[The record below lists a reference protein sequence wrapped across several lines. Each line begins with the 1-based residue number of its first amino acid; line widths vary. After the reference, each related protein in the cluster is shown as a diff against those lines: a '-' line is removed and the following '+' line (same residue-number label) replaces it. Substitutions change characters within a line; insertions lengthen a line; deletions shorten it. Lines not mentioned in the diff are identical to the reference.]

1 MAYNIPLFNLN
12 FDECEAQAAYET
24 IKSGWISTGPKNAE
38 LEQMFIDMWKVK
50 YAVSMSNCT
59 DSLHVC
65 CMVCG
70 FGPGD
75 EVICPSLTFAASC
88 NCIRYVG
95 ATPVFADI
103 VGPGHI
109 NIDPKDIEA
118 KITHRTKGI
127 VVVHMA
133 GYPADMAAI
142 MAIAKKYNLKVIDDA
157 CHGPLSEYK
166 GKKLGTIGDCA
177 SFSFFSNKNI
187 STGEGGMFITNNEDM
202 AQKARLIRSHG
213 MSTMSY
219 QRASGHATEY
229 DITCLGYN
237 FRMDD
242 IRAAIAIEQL
252 KKLPDDLKTRVE
264 VRKRYLENL
273 AKVERVIV
281 PFADC
286 EEFTSNYIFPIVIK
300 DSTKEQ
306 RNALREYIHA
316 RGIQTSV
323 HYPAVHHFSTY
334 KELGAELPQ
343 TDYVT
348 DNEVTLPMYAALTKD
363 QIDFICD
370 IIESGIKVIYG

>member
-1 MAYNIPLFNLN
+1 MGYKIPLFNLN
-12 FDECEAQAAYET
+12 FDEREAKAAYDT

-38 LEQMFIDMWKVK
+38 LEQMFIDMWNVK
-50 YAVSMSNCT
+50 YAVCMSNCT
-59 DSLHVC
+59 DSLHAC
-65 CMVCG
+65 CLVCG

-103 VGPGHI
+103 VGPNHI

-118 KITHRTKGI
+118 KITPRTKGI

-133 GYPADMAAI
+133 GFPCQMDKI
-142 MAIAKKYNLKVIDDA
+142 MAIARQYNLKVIEDA

-187 STGEGGMFITNNEDM
+187 STGEGGMFITNNEEY
-202 AQKARLIRSHG
+202 AAKARLIRSHG

-219 QRASGHATEY
+219 QRAKGHATEY

-242 IRAAIAIEQL
+242 IRASIAIEQL
-252 KKLPDDLKTRVE
+252 KKLPDDLNSRSLIRQHYVE
-264 VRKRYLENL
+264 RL
-273 AKVERVIV
+273 AKVEDLTI
-281 PFADC
+281 PFADNT
-286 EEFTSNYIFPIVIK
+286 EFVSNYIFPIVLL
-300 DSTKEQ
+300 DSTKER
-306 RNALREYIHA
+306 RNKIRENIHA
-316 RGIQTSV
+316 AGIQTSV
-323 HYPAVHHFSTY
+323 HYPAVHKFSTY
-334 KELGAELPQ
+334 KGLNASLPQ
-343 TDYVT
+343 TEYVT
-348 DNEVTLPMYAALTKD
+348 DNEITLPMYAALTEE

-370 IIESGIKVIYG
+370 TVYRIINEIQ

>member
-1 MAYNIPLFNLN
+1 MSYKISLFNLN
-12 FDECEAQAAYET
+12 FDEKEAQAAYGT

-38 LEQMFIDMWKVK
+38 LEQMFIDQWHVK

-70 FGPGD
+70 FGSGD

-103 VGPGHI
+103 VGPEHI

-118 KITHRTKGI
+118 KITPRTKGI
-127 VVVHMA
+127 IVVHMA
-133 GYPADMAAI
+133 GFPADMDAI
-142 MAIAKKYNLKVIDDA
+142 MDIAKKHNLKVIEDA

-187 STGEGGMFITNNEDM
+187 STGEGGMFITNNEEM

-252 KKLPDDLKTRVE
+252 KKLPGDLETRIA
-264 VRKRYLENL
+264 VRKRYVDRLTKNPRI
-273 AKVERVIV
+273 VV
-281 PFADC
+281 PFADNT
-286 EEFTSNYIFPIVIK
+286 EFVSNYIFPIVIL
-300 DSTKEQ
+300 DSTKEK
-306 RNALREYIHA
+306 RNALREFIHA
-316 RGIQTSV
+316 AGIQTSV
-323 HYPAVHHFSTY
+323 HYPAAHRFSTY
-334 KELGAELPQ
+334 KELAAVLPQ
-343 TDYVT
+343 AEYVT
-348 DNEVTLPMYAALTKD
+348 DNEVTLPMYAALSME
-363 QIDFICD
+363 QVDFICD
-370 IIESGIKVIYG
+370 TVEAGIKEIYG

>member
-1 MAYNIPLFNLN
+1 MAYKIPLFNLN
-12 FDECEAQAAYET
+12 FDEREAKAAYDT

-38 LEQMFIDMWKVK
+38 LEQMFIDMWGVR

-59 DSLHVC
+59 DSLHTC

-103 VGPGHI
+103 VGPDHI
-109 NIDPKDIEA
+109 NIDPEDLER
-118 KITHRTKGI
+118 KITPRTKGI

-133 GYPADMAAI
+133 GFPARMDEI
-142 MAIAKKYNLKVIDDA
+142 MAIARKHGLKVIEDA

-166 GKKLGTIGDCA
+166 GRKLGTIGDCA

-187 STGEGGMFITNNEDM
+187 STGEGGMFITNDEEM
-202 AQKARLIRSHG
+202 ARKARLIRSHG
-213 MSTMSY
+213 MTTMSY

-229 DITCLGYN
+229 DIATLGYN

-252 KKLPDDLKTRVE
+252 KKLPADLEKRIK
-264 VRKRYLENL
+264 VREQYLRRLSKMEG
-273 AKVERVIV
+273 VIV
-281 PFADC
+281 PFA
-286 EEFTSNYIFPIVIK
+286 ENTEFVSNYILPVVLT
-300 DSTKEQ
+300 DSTKER
-306 RNALREYIHA
+306 RNRIREYIHA
-316 RGIQTSV
+316 AGIQTSV
-323 HYPAVHHFSTY
+323 HYPAVHRFSTY
-334 KELGAELPQ
+334 RELGAVLPR
-343 TDYVT
+343 TEYVS
-348 DNEVTLPMYAALTKD
+348 DKEITLPMYAALTEE
-363 QIDFICD
+363 QVDFIC
-370 IIESGIKVIYG
+370 EVFEKALHEVR